1 MGISSRW
8 YDGPDDVALDGM
20 LAGLIIDDINSGSKS
35 EGSMSDGS
43 ESLSDTSS
51 ILAFR
56 DMMDWGMRSS
66 GGVLEWCVYYTVQS
80 LAHRDVVFGT
90 SS

>member
-1 MGISSRW
+1 MGF
-8 YDGPDDVALDGM
+8 DDWSAESCLLAVFAVDTVDGM
-20 LAGLIIDDINSGSKS
+20 LAGLMMDDGSKS

-56 DMMDWGMRSS
+56 DMMGVRC
-66 GGVLEWCVYYTVQS
+66 GGGWAECGGQNVEC
-80 LAHRDVVFGT
+80 RKGT
-90 SS
+90 EE